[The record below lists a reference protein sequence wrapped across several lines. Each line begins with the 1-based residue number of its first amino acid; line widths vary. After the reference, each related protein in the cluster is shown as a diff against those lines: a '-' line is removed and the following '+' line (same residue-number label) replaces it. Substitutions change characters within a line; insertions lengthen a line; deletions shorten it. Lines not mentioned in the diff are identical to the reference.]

1 MERRALQ
8 IVIFLAGLVPVLA
21 GGVGA
26 VMGEAAFGSWAGA
39 GEDSHIRYLSGLL
52 LGIGLVF
59 WGCAPTIE
67 RRGEVIRVLTGIVV
81 IGGLARLGGVLAH
94 GDPGRIRW
102 ALVMEL
108 VVTPLLCLWQA
119 RIARLWASG
128 ALGGAPVAR

>member
-8 IVIFLAGLVPVLA
+8 IVILLAGLVPVLG

-39 GEDSHIRYLSGLL
+39 GEDRHIRYLSGLL

-59 WGCAPTIE
+59 WGCAPSIE
-67 RRGEVIRVLTGIVV
+67 RRGEVVRVLTGIVV
-81 IGGLARLGGVLAH
+81 IGGLARLGGVLTH
-94 GDPGRIRW
+94 GDPGRMRW
-102 ALVMEL
+102 TLVMEL

-119 RIARLWASG
+119 RIARRWTSD
-128 ALGGAPVAR
+128 ALGGASAAR